1 MRMVV
6 PAAPYQVIVS
16 LTVED
21 QGEEES
27 KENKFKKENS
37 KQKIDMGTTTRA
49 VAMVY

>member
-21 QGEEES
+21 QEEEES
-27 KENKFKKENS
+27 KENKFKKEKKN
-37 KQKIDMGTTTRA
+37 KR
-49 VAMVY
+49 